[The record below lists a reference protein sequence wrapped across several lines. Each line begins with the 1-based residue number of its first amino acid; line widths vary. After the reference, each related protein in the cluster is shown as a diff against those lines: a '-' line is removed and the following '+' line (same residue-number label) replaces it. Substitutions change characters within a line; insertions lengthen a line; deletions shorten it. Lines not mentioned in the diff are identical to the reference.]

1 MFPPVIHIAKG
12 IPSQQSLTTSS
23 TVSITHPVTEVTH
36 TLAPGTIIYINCIA
50 VQHDPSIYGHNVES
64 FRPDRFIDDSNSKS
78 EHVNSKIKSF
88 GKGTFLAWSA
98 GPRVCPGMKMS
109 QVEFVSVFMTIF
121 RRWRVEL
128 VRKDVG
134 GRRETVEEARE
145 RAREAMRD
153 SQSRLTLQMNRPRE
167 VKVRFVERGR

>member
-1 MFPPVIHIAKG
+1 
-12 IPSQQSLTTSS
+12 
-23 TVSITHPVTEVTH
+23 
-36 TLAPGTIIYINCIA
+36 
-50 VQHDPSIYGHNVES
+50 
-64 FRPDRFIDDSNSKS
+64 
-78 EHVNSKIKSF
+78 
-88 GKGTFLAWSA
+88 
-98 GPRVCPGMKMS
+98 MKMS

-134 GRRETVEEARE
+134 GRRETEEEARE

-167 VKVRFVERGR
+167 VKIRFLEKGR